1 MDNSTDIISMLRYLE
16 HLRLLIDHM
25 QCEQPYRLNV
35 IDELHCNVYNEQDIE
50 SVQLETSVFKN
61 YEKANY
67 VKILNKYYFIRK
79 KFREHNIIRFQL
91 EEDVLFSI
99 LNKNLSSV
107 SIIADRQENI
117 YNNYINDDEMKG
129 LAYTQVATIPFSTSL
144 NQDTVILMTVG

>member
-1 MDNSTDIISMLRYLE
+1 MKSLRGCIKISNTAIFYYTTTPEHYLKKDIT
-16 HLRLLIDHM
+16 
-25 QCEQPYRLNV
+25 NV

>member
-1 MDNSTDIISMLRYLE
+1 MKFLRGCIKISNKAIFYYTTTPEHYLKKDIT
-16 HLRLLIDHM
+16 
-25 QCEQPYRLNV
+25 NV
-35 IDELHCNVYNEQDIE
+35 IGELNCNVYNEQDIE
-50 SVQLETSVFKN
+50 SVQLETTLFEN

-79 KFREHNIIRFQL
+79 KNREHNIIRFQL

-107 SIIADRQENI
+107 SIIAERQENI
-117 YNNYINDDEMKG
+117 YNNYINDEEMKG

>member
-1 MDNSTDIISMLRYLE
+1 MSNTAIFYYTTTPEHYLKKDIS
-16 HLRLLIDHM
+16 
-25 QCEQPYRLNV
+25 NV
-35 IDELHCNVYNEQDIE
+35 IDTLTCNVYNEQNIE
-50 SVQLETSVFKN
+50 SVQLETTLFKN

-67 VKILNKYYFIRK
+67 VKILNKYYFIRSK
-79 KFREHNIIRFQL
+79 LREHNIIRFQL

-99 LNKNLSSV
+99 LNNNLDKI

-129 LAYTQVATIPFSTSL
+129 LAYTQVATIPFTNSL

>member
-1 MDNSTDIISMLRYLE
+1 MSNTAIFYYTTTPEHYLKKDIS
-16 HLRLLIDHM
+16 
-25 QCEQPYRLNV
+25 NV
-35 IDELHCNVYNEQDIE
+35 IDTLTCNVYNEQNIE
-50 SVQLETSVFKN
+50 SVQLETTLFKN

-67 VKILNKYYFIRK
+67 VKILNKYYFIRSK
-79 KFREHNIIRFQL
+79 LREHNIIRFQL

-99 LNKNLSSV
+99 LNNNLDKI

-129 LAYTQVATIPFSTSL
+129 LAYTQVATIPFANSL

>member
-1 MDNSTDIISMLRYLE
+1 MSNKAIFYYTTTPEHYLKKDIS
-16 HLRLLIDHM
+16 
-25 QCEQPYRLNV
+25 NV
-35 IDELHCNVYNEQDIE
+35 IDTLTCNVYNEQNIE
-50 SVQLETSVFKN
+50 SVQLETTLFKN

-67 VKILNKYYFIRK
+67 VKILNKYYFIRSK
-79 KFREHNIIRFQL
+79 LREHNIIRFQL

-99 LNKNLSSV
+99 LNNNLDKI

-129 LAYTQVATIPFSTSL
+129 LAYTQVATIPFANSL

>member
-1 MDNSTDIISMLRYLE
+1 MSNKAIFYYTTTPEHYLKKDIS
-16 HLRLLIDHM
+16 
-25 QCEQPYRLNV
+25 NV
-35 IDELHCNVYNEQDIE
+35 IDTLTCNVYNEQNIE
-50 SVQLETSVFKN
+50 SVQLETTLFKN

-67 VKILNKYYFIRK
+67 VKILNKYYFIRSK
-79 KFREHNIIRFQL
+79 LREHNIIRFQL

-99 LNKNLSSV
+99 LNNNLDKI

-129 LAYTQVATIPFSTSL
+129 LAYTQVATIPFTNSL